1 MQLPDCQARTASHL
15 RTGGRGTSLPPA
27 SNHPGT
33 TDTLLSSALKIMLE
47 DERRI
52 RPGTTGTDP
61 LQWKETECLEC
72 TGLAC
77 FNEQGNQ
84 IPDFHPALLHELY
97 SDGAFFTTAMFHGET
112 SSPPAIRNFQLVQT
126 LHPDAF
132 DAVCGA
138 CAKASGNTDF
148 SSPNTGDNFSALG
161 LNLNDSGIS
170 GEAANTNISRCGGGR
185 NTPERSVSGI
195 PDTAHHFL
203 SGRSRTGALFPAR
216 RTAQI
221 LLAAA
226 FAGPGNELPRCKHIR
241 VSEISPAAR
250 SLRSWSAQD

>member
-1 MQLPDCQARTASHL
+1 
-15 RTGGRGTSLPPA
+15 
-27 SNHPGT
+27 
-33 TDTLLSSALKIMLE
+33 MLE

-61 LQWKETECLEC
+61 LQWKKTECLEC

-195 PDTAHHFL
+195 PDTHIIPF
-203 SGRSRTGALFPAR
+203 
-216 RTAQI
+216 
-221 LLAAA
+221 LAAA
-226 FAGPGNELPRCKHIR
+226 GQVPY
-241 VSEISPAAR
+241 SPLGVQLKSF
-250 SLRSWSAQD
+250 SLRHSPVPGMNYRDASISGYRRFRLRRGAYAAGKHQD